1 MGSLGSGL
9 LIGGEHL
16 ADQTQRLAHREVTA
30 AADHIDVRLHG
41 GLGQV
46 LDLHAHLSFPGRGFA
61 QLAGLGVDDLAQGD
75 DERC

>member
-1 MGSLGSGL
+1 
-9 LIGGEHL
+9 
-16 ADQTQRLAHREVTA
+16 
-30 AADHIDVRLHG
+30 
-41 GLGQV
+41 V